1 MLMEIPPGQGWI
13 NLALSI
19 DLIFLSNMLIWKIWV
34 LASPMIMSM
43 SLLKAGII
51 ACFLEGSFVVDC
63 IFCLLLSS
71 LENATL

>member
-1 MLMEIPPGQGWI
+1 M
-13 NLALSI
+13 
-19 DLIFLSNMLIWKIWV
+19 

-43 SLLKAGII
+43 SLLKAGTI